1 MSVLVSTFVSCVRII
16 KKIVE
21 LALLFNTDITA
32 SIVVSTVLKYL
43 SVIY

>member
-1 MSVLVSTFVSCVRII
+1 MSECTGEYFCVVRII